1 MPIPKGASKPRLL
14 VVVEGEKEP
23 SLAGLP
29 TLSADEYLEGA
40 HGSTDRGAVVV
51 NLCRSYAYLSKGYY
65 VSLLADA
72 RGQRALPTLE
82 TIEQIN
88 NPFAYFRE
96 LRELGLD
103 TIDFKLLQSKK
114 RLLPRVIVGD
124 PGHPRV
130 LDSEGARSSPAG
142 SGPSYHAAEMA
153 YVETAAIFGGASE
166 RRFARQARATFGRY
180 GFPALR
186 MRMFREDDC
195 WKMGQI
201 FPAPYHQLSDEDRA
215 RLVEKLKNPT
225 WLRSGTPANRPKPFR
240 IACLFD
246 PADPQKPSWEDTLD
260 KFDRAALRKG
270 ALFEVIGLNDLA
282 RLPEFDALF
291 IRTLTGISCP
301 SFAFAQRAASLDI
314 PVIDDPES
322 ITRCSNKVYLH
333 ELFQREDIPTP
344 KTMIISRRTPI
355 ETMLSLGPPTIVK
368 LPQGS
373 FSLAVKKADDR
384 KQLEEILKDMFKQ
397 SPLLIVQEFTP
408 TPFDWR
414 IGVLDGRILF
424 AARYYQAKAHWQI
437 ARRMPSGN
445 TRFGKVEAVAID
457 EVPLA
462 VRRVALR
469 GSKLIGD
476 GLYGVDLKEVNG
488 KALMIEINDN
498 PNIETGYEDVF
509 EKDKL
514 YDAVIASFLRRIRKS
529 TAQGAAK

>member
-1 MPIPKGASKPRLL
+1 MPKPRGATKPHLL
-14 VVVEGEKEP
+14 VVVEGDKEP
-23 SLAGLP
+23 SLANLP
-29 TLSADEYLEGA
+29 TVTADEYLEGA
-40 HGSTDRGAVVV
+40 RGSSDRSAAVV

-72 RGQRALPTLE
+72 RGQRAYPALE
-82 TIEQIN
+82 MIEQIN

-103 TIDFKLLQSKK
+103 TIDFKLVQSKK
-114 RLLPRVIVGD
+114 RLLPRVIVGE
-124 PGHPRV
+124 PGRPRA
-130 LDSEGARSSPAG
+130 LDSGGSLPADG
-142 SGPSYHAAEMA
+142 SGAAYRPVEVA
-153 YVETAAIFGGASE
+153 YVETTAVFGSATE
-166 RRFARQARATFGRY
+166 RRFSRQAKAVFERY
-180 GFPALR
+180 SFPALR
-186 MRMFREDDC
+186 MRMFREDGS

-201 FPAPYHQLSDEDRA
+201 FPAAFYQLIPDDKT
-215 RLVEKLKNPT
+215 KLAAKLANPA
-225 WLRSGTPANRPKPFR
+225 WLRAAPPAVRPKPFR
-240 IACLFD
+240 IGCLFD

-270 ALFEVIGLNDLA
+270 ALFEVIGLNDIG
-282 RLPEFDALF
+282 RLPELDALF
-291 IRTLTGISCP
+291 IRTLTGIGCP

-333 ELFQREDIPTP
+333 ELFAREEIPTP
-344 KTMIISRRTPI
+344 KTMIVSRRTPVDSI
-355 ETMLSLGPPTIVK
+355 LSLGPPTIVK

-373 FSLAVKKADDR
+373 FSTAVKKADDR
-384 KQLEEILKDMFKQ
+384 AALEAILKEMFRQ

-424 AARYYQAKAHWQI
+424 ACKYHQAKAHWQI
-437 ARRMPSGN
+437 ARQMPSGA
-445 TRFGKVEAVAID
+445 TRFGKVEAIPLD
-457 EVPLA
+457 KVPASIKRIA
-462 VRRVALR
+462 VR

-498 PNIETGYEDVF
+498 PNIDTGYEDGV
-509 EKDKL
+509 EKEKL

-529 TAQGAAK
+529 AGTGGAAR

>member
-1 MPIPKGASKPRLL
+1 LL
-14 VVVEGEKEP
+14 VVLEGDREP
-23 SLAGLP
+23 SLADLP
-29 TLSADEYLEGA
+29 TLTADEYLEGA
-40 HGSTDRGAVVV
+40 RGGSARGAVVV

-72 RGQRALPTLE
+72 RGQRALPSLE

-103 TIDFKLLQSKK
+103 TIDFKLVQSKK

-124 PGHPRV
+124 PGRPRM
-130 LDSEGARSSPAG
+130 LDAGGERAGPDG
-142 SGPSYHAAEMA
+142 SGPSYHPTEMA
-153 YVETAAIFGGASE
+153 YIETTAVFGSAGE
-166 RRFARQARATFGRY
+166 RRFARQGRTTFRRY
-180 GFPALR
+180 AFPALR

-201 FPAPYHQLSDEDRA
+201 FPAPFHQLSAGDRT

-225 WLRSGTPANRPKPFR
+225 WLSAEPAANRPKPYR

-246 PADPQKPSWEDTLD
+246 PNDPQKPSWEDTLD

-270 ALFEVIGLNDLA
+270 ALFETIGLNDLA

-291 IRTLTGISCP
+291 IRTLTGIGCP

-322 ITRCSNKVYLH
+322 IARCSNKVYLH
-333 ELFQREDIPTP
+333 ELFAREDIPTP
-344 KTMIISRRTPI
+344 KTLIVSRRTPI
-355 ETMLSLGPPTIVK
+355 ETIMELGPPTIVK

-384 KQLEEILKDMFKQ
+384 KALEEILKDMFRQ

-414 IGVLDGRILF
+414 IGVMDGRILF
-424 AARYYQAKAHWQI
+424 AAKYHQAKAHWQI
-437 ARRMPSGN
+437 ARKMPNGA
-445 TRFGKVEAVAID
+445 TRFGKVEAVAI
-457 EVPLA
+457 EAVPA
-462 VRRVALR
+462 SVRKVALR

-514 YDAVIASFLRRIRKS
+514 YDAVIASFLRRIRKGA
-529 TAQGAAK
+529 AQGALQGPSK